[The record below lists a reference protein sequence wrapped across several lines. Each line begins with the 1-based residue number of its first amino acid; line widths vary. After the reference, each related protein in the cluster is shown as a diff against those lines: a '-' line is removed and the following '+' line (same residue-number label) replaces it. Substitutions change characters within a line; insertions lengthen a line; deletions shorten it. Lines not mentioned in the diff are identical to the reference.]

1 MQTTAEIMLHIL
13 EKTKNGTTISN
24 PDEMTLEVLRQF
36 DVAQNLADEWV
47 LSRDARIRLAISAAS
62 RGVDIERIVNTLTW
76 KDFEGLVA
84 AILEKNGFSCIESLR
99 RRGDSHD
106 EGMEIDVIGVRDR
119 RVIAVDAKMWASRT
133 GKASALRQAA
143 ERQAER
149 TRQLAL
155 DLNILRKKMP
165 TLAPG
170 PYDLYPVLV
179 TWLVEDVVFHL
190 GVPVVPVFKLNSF
203 IVELPVYEEQVV
215 SYRGEL
221 PPQ

>member
-84 AILEKNGFSCIESLR
+84 AILEENGFSCIESLR

-106 EGMEIDVIGVRDR
+106 EGMEIDVIGV
-119 RVIAVDAKMWASRT
+119 
-133 GKASALRQAA
+133 
-143 ERQAER
+143 
-149 TRQLAL
+149 
-155 DLNILRKKMP
+155 
-165 TLAPG
+165 
-170 PYDLYPVLV
+170 
-179 TWLVEDVVFHL
+179 
-190 GVPVVPVFKLNSF
+190 
-203 IVELPVYEEQVV
+203 
-215 SYRGEL
+215 
-221 PPQ
+221 

>member
-1 MQTTAEIMLHIL
+1 MLYIL
-13 EKTKNGTTISN
+13 EKTKNGTTITS

-36 DVAQNLADEWV
+36 DVAQNLNDEWV
-47 LSRDARIRLAISAAS
+47 LSRDARIRLAISVAS
-62 RGVDIERIVNTLTW
+62 RGVDIERIVNTLSW

-84 AILEKNGFSCIESLR
+84 AILEENGFSCVESLR
-99 RRGDSHD
+99 RRGNSHD

-149 TRQLAL
+149 TRQLSL
-155 DLNILRKKMP
+155 NLNILRKKMP
-165 TLAPG
+165 TLTPG

-179 TWLVEDVVFHL
+179 TWLVEDVVFHR
-190 GVPVVPVFKLNSF
+190 GVPIVPIFKLNSF
-203 IVELPVYEEQVV
+203 VVELPVYEEQVI
-215 SYRGEL
+215 SYQGKLL
-221 PPQ
+221 PR

>member
-1 MQTTAEIMLHIL
+1 
-13 EKTKNGTTISN
+13 
-24 PDEMTLEVLRQF
+24 
-36 DVAQNLADEWV
+36 
-47 LSRDARIRLAISAAS
+47 
-62 RGVDIERIVNTLTW
+62 
-76 KDFEGLVA
+76 
-84 AILEKNGFSCIESLR
+84 KNGFSCIESLR